1 MPWSA
6 GGCQRTGDSEQQ
18 DVVQSPLQPGK
29 QNSEPNV
36 VFNGLTTSRVNVT
49 DEKHALAHD
58 SLHNDKTDWLLEIG
72 FSPDAAPGG
81 SGKCSPRRAG
91 ARMPSGFGCRKLL
104 EKVTVGKYPGDGRE
118 RQAARAYSP

>member
-58 SLHNDKTDWLLEIG
+58 SLHNDKTDWLL
-72 FSPDAAPGG
+72 A
-81 SGKCSPRRAG
+81 C
-91 ARMPSGFGCRKLL
+91 
-104 EKVTVGKYPGDGRE
+104 
-118 RQAARAYSP
+118 